1 MDELQTAFL
10 YIIVDESNSFER
22 AHDEKGVR
30 HEGQSLDKGSN
41 VPAFTVGSCAR
52 LTSRGRKVG
61 LTGDSDAPQA

>member
-22 AHDEKGVR
+22 RYNEKGVR
-30 HEGQSLDKGSN
+30 HDGRSLDKGSN

-61 LTGDSDAPQA
+61 LTE